1 MCGLTGWLSWRRP
14 PAAGIVEAMNQR
26 LRHRG
31 PDASGIAATGPVVLG
46 HRRLSIIDL
55 SAAANQPMW
64 DASRRLLIILNGEIY
79 NFKDLRGE
87 LEQRGVGFRTAS
99 DTEVM
104 LEAYRCWGVDF
115 VERLNGMFAFA
126 LWDEDRQTLLLA
138 RDRMGEKPLFMA
150 DDGEG
155 GLLFASE
162 IGALRAHPAVGR
174 RMDPRALGQYLAL
187 NYTLGDACLLAGVTK
202 LPPAHLLLLQRGRVP
217 SLRQYWDLAPHF
229 REKPRHISEA
239 AAVHDLS
246 DLIDDAVR
254 MRMIAD
260 VPLGVF
266 LSGGVDSSSVTAAMA
281 HLAGPDRVKS
291 FSIGFREETFSE
303 LAEANVAAGHLGI
316 NHHDRIVDPGNAPDL
331 VRLVHAA
338 GEPVADSSLIPT
350 YFLAG
355 FARESVT
362 VCLSGDGG
370 DEVMAGYETYA
381 ADKLRHLTRF
391 LPAAPGRLAAR
402 AVERLWPASFAKLGM
417 DYKLIKFL
425 RGHALDADRAHYFWR
440 TIFAE
445 HEQIA
450 LLRPDRRESV
460 LAEDP
465 FTSFAA
471 AAKDVVGCH
480 YLDRAM
486 YVDMKTYLPE
496 DILVKVDRAT
506 MAHALESRAP
516 FLDHRLVE
524 FCAGLPVELKMRGW
538 RKKHLLKQS
547 QKGRLPAA
555 TLDRPKRGFSAP
567 VAHWLA
573 NALKERARSVTLAG
587 PLAEWVEPRA
597 VESLWAEHLAR
608 QRDNGLKLFGLTCLG
623 LWLEDLAAAPPIQAP
638 VPASGVA

>member
-14 PAAGIVEAMNQR
+14 PAAGVVEAMSQR

-31 PDASGIAATGPVVLG
+31 PDASGIAAVGPVVLG

-64 DASRRLLIILNGEIY
+64 DASRRLLMIFNGEIY
-79 NFKDLRGE
+79 NFKDLRAE

-126 LWDEDRQTLLLA
+126 LWDEDRQALLLA

-150 DDGEG
+150 DDGDG
-155 GLLFASE
+155 GVVFASE

-202 LPPAHLLLLQRGRVP
+202 LPPAHLLLLERGRAAVP
-217 SLRQYWDLAPHF
+217 RRYWDLAPHF
-229 REKPRHISEA
+229 RNKARHASQA
-239 AAVHDLS
+239 AAARDL
-246 DLIDDAVR
+246 DELIEDSVR
-254 MRMIAD
+254 LRMIAD
-260 VPLGVF
+260 VPVGVF
-266 LSGGVDSSSVTAAMA
+266 LSGGIDSSTVTAAMA
-281 HLAGPDRVKS
+281 RIARPDRVQS

-303 LAEANVAAGHLGI
+303 LAEARAAASHLGV
-316 NHHDRIVDPGNAPDL
+316 NHHDRLVDLANAPDL
-331 VRLVHAA
+331 TRLVHAA

-350 YFLAG
+350 FFLAG
-355 FARESVT
+355 FARGSVT

-381 ADKLRHLTRF
+381 ADKLRQLARF
-391 LPAAPGRLAAR
+391 LPAAPSQAMASAL
-402 AVERLWPASFAKLGM
+402 ERLWPASFAKLSTE
-417 DYKLIKFL
+417 YKLIQFL
-425 RGHALDADRAHYFWR
+425 RGRALDADRAHYFWR

-445 HEQIA
+445 DERMG
-450 LLRPDRRESV
+450 LLRPDRRQAV

-465 FTSFAA
+465 FTGFATA
-471 AAKDVVGCH
+471 AREVADCH

-486 YVDMKTYLPE
+486 YMDMKTYLPE

-506 MAHALESRAP
+506 MAHSLESRAP

-524 FCAGLPVELKMRGW
+524 FCASLPVDWKLRGW
-538 RKKHLLKQS
+538 RKKHLLKRS
-547 QKGRLPAA
+547 QREHLPAG
-555 TLDRPKRGFSAP
+555 LLNRPKKGFSAP

-573 NALKERARSVTLAG
+573 GGLRDRARAVTLEG
-587 PLAEWVEPRA
+587 PLTDWIEPRA
-597 VESLWAEHLAR
+597 VESLWAQHLAR
-608 QRDNGLKLFGLTCLG
+608 RRDNGLKLFGLTCLG
-623 LWLEDLAAAPPIQAP
+623 LWLEDLAAAPPAP
-638 VPASGVA
+638 AAVPAAGAA